1 MLRAPARWVSLLF
14 FPSAYFFATTNYSY
28 SIFLVFT
35 LHLVVARSE
44 VISVDCSDDCGSKS
58 IIKFSKSIIKF
69 DVHLGGSGRLQTL
82 LHNLCCCLPV
92 VFNDV
97 RIIDEIYNLVER
109 LMGGLG
115 GFALFSKC
123 LPIFCKAVY
132 ITVVLSHT
140 IFVTNYFQHS

>member
-109 LMGGLG
+109 LMGVWGASPYFQNACRFFVKPFTSL
-115 GFALFSKC
+115 LFS
-123 LPIFCKAVY
+123 
-132 ITVVLSHT
+132 HT
-140 IFVTNYFQHS
+140 QFS